1 MRSGFDS
8 PTAHSFC
15 HLSHCFDTIRPL
27 AHHLTPPHLHLFSTA
42 TTLNSHADTNANVTT
57 LLPLPPA
64 SLTTTTVGP
73 SISPLIWASLLELF
87 VGQSPTCVHAA
98 YGLLVRLAACR
109 CSSLRSECWFE
120 WHFPSLRIVDCR
132 YPVFTSVHCVVWRCV
147 CCSCFCFAA
156 GARASSICVHLLL
169 FHGWFA
175 CIGFGCSFVCL
186 FAGLS
191 ACLLPLFA
199 RSFFFFLRVDSS
211 SFLLVS
217 VVVLCSNCL
226 LPVACCPFLIPC
238 VGTL

>member
-27 AHHLTPPHLHLFSTA
+27 AHHLTPPHLHLFSIA
-42 TTLNSHADTNANVTT
+42 TTLNSHADTNANVTQT
-57 LLPLPPA
+57 QSKPKANPKQPPPILQSTHDPTA
-64 SLTTTTVGP
+64 TATSITHHHYVVGP

-120 WHFPSLRIVDCR
+120 WHFPSIRIVDCR
-132 YPVFTSVHCVVWRCV
+132 YSVFTSVHCVVWRCV

-186 FAGLS
+186 FVCRS
-191 ACLLPLFA
+191 QCMRPSPSCTFILLLFA
-199 RSFFFFLRVDSS
+199 R
-211 SFLLVS
+211 
-217 VVVLCSNCL
+217 
-226 LPVACCPFLIPC
+226 
-238 VGTL
+238 